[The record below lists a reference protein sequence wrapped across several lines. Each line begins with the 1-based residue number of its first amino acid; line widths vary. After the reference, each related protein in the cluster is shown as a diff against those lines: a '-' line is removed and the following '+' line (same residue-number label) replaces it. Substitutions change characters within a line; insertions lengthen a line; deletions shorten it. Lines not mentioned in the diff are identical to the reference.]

1 MIGEKV
7 RELRLRKKL
16 TQAELAGDFI
26 TRNMLSQIE
35 NGVATPSVSTVWELA
50 KRLNVP
56 AAYFFTE
63 AGTLD
68 DYRKIG
74 AMEKIKKLYAAK
86 EYERCL
92 AKLRELDVSD
102 DETELLCAWSSL
114 ACGIER
120 YRAGYLKSARSYFE
134 EAFSHAKKSLY
145 ANPVIAGTAARY
157 LDAIAWIRSEK
168 IPALQTAEQDDIA
181 QRGVLADL
189 AYIRSISGGE
199 AAFVYGADCPPYA
212 EHLEARSDIKSGDFS
227 RAAQKLKGLIS
238 HNEEERY
245 AVMKYYALRDLELCS
260 SRAGDYR
267 SAYECSSAGRALAD
281 KMNK

>member
-134 EAFSHAKKSLY
+134 EAFSHAKK
-145 ANPVIAGTAARY
+145 ACMR
-157 LDAIAWIRSEK
+157 IRK
-168 IPALQTAEQDDIA
+168 LRA
-181 QRGVLADL
+181 QRRDIWTRLHGSVQKRFPLCKR
-189 AYIRSISGGE
+189 RS
-199 AAFVYGADCPPYA
+199 
-212 EHLEARSDIKSGDFS
+212 R
-227 RAAQKLKGLIS
+227 
-238 HNEEERY
+238 
-245 AVMKYYALRDLELCS
+245 MT
-260 SRAGDYR
+260 
-267 SAYECSSAGRALAD
+267 
-281 KMNK
+281 